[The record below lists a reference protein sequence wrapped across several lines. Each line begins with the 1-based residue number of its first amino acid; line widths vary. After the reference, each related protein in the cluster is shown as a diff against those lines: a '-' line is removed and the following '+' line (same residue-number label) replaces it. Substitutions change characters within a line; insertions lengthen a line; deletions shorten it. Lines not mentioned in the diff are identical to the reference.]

1 MDRSFCLFLLFATW
15 QFFRGSI
22 VIAIRFEQDALIRKF
37 FVKVLDKHRLV
48 NIPRVCIKC
57 SCIALIRLS
66 LIIVCA

>member
-1 MDRSFCLFLLFATW
+1 MGSKLLFVSSVRDVAI
-15 QFFRGSI
+15 FRGSI

-57 SCIALIRLS
+57 NCIALIKS
-66 LIIVCA
+66 